1 MTASERIELFIAIR
15 NFREKQVTIGLSLE
29 EEKSLS
35 TLLKQ
40 MEEDFEKVHKRILN
54 YNEEQMKTPIK
65 IEAIRNVTFVESP
78 VKQNLVEKLMKK
90 EQIIYYNLQVSS
102 WDDHDTYQ
110 RPYRFALEMKKF
122 IEEVGLGSKWNT
134 MLPVTMEMS
143 PTESLDKEEVE
154 WLNLLPDP
162 KWCLA
167 AFNEVEGLEKLAER
181 HSKEMHESITWLKE
195 QWQDGYQVY
204 IDFTELNFLQIEYIY
219 IVIKN
224 PTNNTWR

>member
-1 MTASERIELFIAIR
+1 MTDSERINLFIGIR
-15 NFREKQVTIGLSLE
+15 NFREKQVTVGLSQE

-40 MEEDFEKVHKRILN
+40 VEEDIEKVNKIILN
-54 YNEEQMKTPIK
+54 YKDEQMKTQIK

-90 EQIIYYNLQVSS
+90 EPIIYTNLQVSS

-110 RPYRFALEMKKF
+110 MPYHFALEMKNF
-122 IEEVGLGSKWNT
+122 MEEVGLGGKWNT
-134 MLPVTMEMS
+134 LLPVTMEMS
-143 PTESLDKEEVE
+143 PTEILDKEEVE

-167 AFNEVEGLEKLAER
+167 AFNEVEMLEKLAES
-181 HSKEMHESITWLKE
+181 HSKEMHESFTWLKE

-204 IDFTELNFLQIEYIY
+204 IDFTELNYLQIQ
-219 IVIKN
+219 
-224 PTNNTWR
+224 

>member
-1 MTASERIELFIAIR
+1 MTDSERINLFIGIR
-15 NFREKQVTIGLSLE
+15 NFREKQVTVGLSQE

-40 MEEDFEKVHKRILN
+40 VEEDIEKVNKIILN
-54 YNEEQMKTPIK
+54 YKDEQMKTQIK

-90 EQIIYYNLQVSS
+90 EPIIYTNLQVSS

-110 RPYRFALEMKKF
+110 MPYHFALEMKNF
-122 IEEVGLGSKWNT
+122 MEEVGLGGKWNT
-134 MLPVTMEMS
+134 LLPVTMEMS
-143 PTESLDKEEVE
+143 PTEILDKEEVE

-167 AFNEVEGLEKLAER
+167 AFNEVEMLEKLAES

-204 IDFTELNFLQIEYIY
+204 IDFTELNYLQIQ
-219 IVIKN
+219 
-224 PTNNTWR
+224 

>member
-1 MTASERIELFIAIR
+1 MTANERIELFMGIR
-15 NFREKQVTIGLSLE
+15 NYREKQVTIGLSLE

-40 MEEDFEKVHKRILN
+40 MEEDIEKVHKTILN
-54 YNEEQMKTPIK
+54 YNDEQMKTPIK
-65 IEAIRNVTFVESP
+65 MEAIRNVTFVESP
-78 VKQNLVEKLMKK
+78 VKQNLVDKLMKK
-90 EQIIYYNLQVSS
+90 EPIVYYNLQVIS

-110 RPYRFALEMKKF
+110 LPYHFVLEVKNFM
-122 IEEVGLGSKWNT
+122 EEVGLGTKWNT
-134 MLPVTMEMS
+134 LLPVTMEMS

-167 AFNEVEGLEKLAER
+167 AFNEVDELEKLAQR
-181 HSKEMHESITWLKE
+181 HSEEMHESITWLKE

-204 IDFTELNFLQIEYIY
+204 IDFTEMQFIQIQ
-219 IVIKN
+219 
-224 PTNNTWR
+224 